1 MIRAGDK
8 DMDGSEEH
16 SGPNAAFR
24 IKIYY
29 FIFSFTMP
37 LFVRIIIKV
46 DKTNKNHILSI
57 LLGFTTQFTDYFAQ
71 RIKKFLKPRYVDAQ
85 F

>member
-16 SGPNAAFR
+16 SGPNNAFR
-24 IKIYY
+24 INSL
-29 FIFSFTMP
+29 FVFSFITP
-37 LFVRIIIKV
+37 PFVRIMIQV
-46 DKTNKNHILSI
+46 DYKTNKNHILSI

-71 RIKKFLKPRYVDAQ
+71 RIKKFLKPR
-85 F
+85 

>member
-29 FIFSFTMP
+29 FIFSFTIF
-37 LFVRIIIKV
+37 LFVRIIIQV
-46 DKTNKNHILSI
+46 GYKTNKSHILSI

-71 RIKKFLKPRYVDAQ
+71 RIKKFLKPR
-85 F
+85 

>member
-1 MIRAGDK
+1 
-8 DMDGSEEH
+8 
-16 SGPNAAFR
+16 
-24 IKIYY
+24 
-29 FIFSFTMP
+29 MP
-37 LFVRIIIKV
+37 LFMRIIIQV
-46 DKTNKNHILSI
+46 DCKINKNHILSI